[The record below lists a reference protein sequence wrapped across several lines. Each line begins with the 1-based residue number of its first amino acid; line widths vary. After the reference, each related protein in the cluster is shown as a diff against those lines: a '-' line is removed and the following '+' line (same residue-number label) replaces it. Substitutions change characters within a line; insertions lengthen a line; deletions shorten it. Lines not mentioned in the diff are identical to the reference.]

1 MNKTQKNQRFL
12 VSQRPKSFRKLI
24 YIFVILVVGLFVVS
38 ACEEI
43 VGRRITNNADGNG
56 EGFQRAVADQ
66 GARNAAEGVSGGQKL
81 SAKLECDDNGGK
93 GFDYADGKHFDYE
106 CTVTCEDGQT
116 YKIRGDSEFGEPAAD
131 INDARAGCNK
141 RGSY

>member
-1 MNKTQKNQRFL
+1 MNKKLVYIFAFL
-12 VSQRPKSFRKLI
+12 VA
-24 YIFVILVVGLFVVS
+24 GLFVVS

-43 VGRRITNNADGNG
+43 VGRRVVNRANVDNG
-56 EGFQRAVADQ
+56 GFQRAVADQ
-66 GARNAAEGVSGGQKL
+66 GARNAAEDVSGGQKL